1 MGESDSSVGGF
12 ALLSI
17 FSCIR
22 GGGNGDLRRTGRK
35 TRRGHLSRR
44 YSLVVERID
53 DIEKGGLQSST
64 D

>member
-12 ALLSI
+12 ALYQF

-22 GGGNGDLRRTGRK
+22 GSGNGDLRRTGRK

-44 YSLVVERID
+44 YSLVVEGID